1 MTHANE
7 ELKALTEAV
16 ATWAA
21 APGQH
26 QQEEPNEL
34 EIQAEPIK
42 GAEEEEKEERGKEGG
57 KRRRSVTQGGME
69 KENTRRLSSVW
80 ENFKTEND
88 DEPLPC
94 SCSSQGSSPCSP
106 SISSSS
112 SSSSSSNSSSSSASG
127 CAAASVCWCESP
139 GRCSSFLREPPLA
152 VPSCRQSQSENSSPA
167 RGCAAGGARRF
178 HFSQCCLCCW
188 DSYCSASSLVF
199 EASCLYTLARCYH
212 HLDIVDWA
220 ARLYLAA
227 LAALQQAQ
235 TIAQTHTA
243 DLKLDLPLPLTHND
257 ELQTQT
263 QGIKQSTV
271 VFPRAPTRY
280 YYYYYYYF
288 YYYPYYYSLSTPSV
302 YSSWSYF
309 PNLRPLTNG
318 AKNGLGPP
326 VLVVPGLVQSY
337 GRVSFAFR
345 ACGHAE
351 AHISVGSFL
360 IVSMSLRLGT
370 SAARTV
376 CACPTVFPLVC
387 TDLVCLVWVQFRA
400 VRRWTGRAGPP
411 YERDYFFRWMRASY
425 GWYARPTLALLTA
438 PGSF

>member
-263 QGIKQSTV
+263 QVSSSKALDRTCWPPLRTRLLLSVDARQLRMCASYNLALLWKARGALAQAR
-271 VFPRAPTRY
+271 RA
-280 YYYYYYYF
+280 F
-288 YYYPYYYSLSTPSV
+288 K
-302 YSSWSYF
+302 SS
-309 PNLRPLTNG
+309 
-318 AKNGLGPP
+318 
-326 VLVVPGLVQSY
+326 
-337 GRVSFAFR
+337 
-345 ACGHAE
+345 
-351 AHISVGSFL
+351 
-360 IVSMSLRLGT
+360 IVWDDMK
-370 SAARTV
+370 AARTQRV
-376 CACPTVFPLVC
+376 ETLNEASC
-387 TDLVCLVWVQFRA
+387 T
-400 VRRWTGRAGPP
+400 RR
-411 YERDYFFRWMRASY
+411 
-425 GWYARPTLALLTA
+425 TA
-438 PGSF
+438 E